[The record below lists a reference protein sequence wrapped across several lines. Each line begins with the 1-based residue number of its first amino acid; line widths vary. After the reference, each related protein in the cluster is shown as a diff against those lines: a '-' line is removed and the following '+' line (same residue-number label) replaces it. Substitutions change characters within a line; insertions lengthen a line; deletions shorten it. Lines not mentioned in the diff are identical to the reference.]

1 MRSRVVKAGDVVA
14 VCRKEQ
20 AVALAQLELEQAR
33 DEAAAV
39 AFRQGFAAG
48 RTQAMA
54 QGAGAELRAAEALEA
69 LVAAAT
75 HRHAEEVSAT
85 SRAVLAAALDVAEWI
100 LRHELPADS
109 RSLLTR
115 LGEAAGSLLPSPA
128 ARVTVSPHDEPA
140 VRPWAARRRG
150 VEVVVDPALAPGDA
164 TFDTDAGSVEVSV
177 AAALRIAAETL
188 GIDPAR
194 GVQ

>member
-1 MRSRVVKAGDVVA
+1 VKAGDVVA

-115 LGEAAGSLLPSPA
+115 L
-128 ARVTVSPHDEPA
+128 